1 MPESRRALLLHPVR
15 LRIVQALAG
24 RTSTPQELLDR
35 LGDVPQATLYRHL
48 NQLEDG
54 GLIEIV
60 DTRQVRGG
68 TERTYR
74 VVSSAVSL
82 GRDDIADAD
91 RDELFRMFAT
101 FVGTLLTDY
110 SAYLDSAAEID
121 FVADGV
127 GFRQVPLW
135 LDDEE
140 FAAMALA
147 INEAV
152 EPFLSRVPAEARRRR
167 LLSIVV
173 MPDDR

>member
-1 MPESRRALLLHPVR
+1 MPESKRALLLHPVR

-24 RTSTPQELLDR
+24 RSGTPLELVER

-48 NQLEDG
+48 NQLEAG
-54 GLIEIV
+54 GLIEVV

-74 VVSSAVSL
+74 VVSDAVSL
-82 GRDDIADAD
+82 GQADIADAD

-110 SAYLDSAAEID
+110 SAYLDTATDID

-127 GFRQVPLW
+127 GFRQLPLW

-140 FAAMALA
+140 FEAVARA

-152 EPFLSRVPAEARRRR
+152 GPYLQQEPTDTRRRR